1 MLVGVALVAA
11 CVYYQNHPPQLKGW
25 TGEKLRALEAK
36 PAAPDQAPV
45 TTIVSPLE
53 VLMETAT
60 TPQTTEPQKRKREE
74 PARPW
79 KPHPSD
85 HVAPSPVGTSTTI
98 VHKTFAVTS
107 TAKFLFRSSGTR
119 RQPPTARNLP
129 LVCEKFGRAIR
140 R

>member
-53 VLMETAT
+53 VLMGSGQPRPRPLNQKAKKSRRGRGSHIPAT
-60 TPQTTEPQKRKREE
+60 TLLRHR
-74 PARPW
+74 
-79 KPHPSD
+79 
-85 HVAPSPVGTSTTI
+85 
-98 VHKTFAVTS
+98 
-107 TAKFLFRSSGTR
+107 
-119 RQPPTARNLP
+119 
-129 LVCEKFGRAIR
+129 
-140 R
+140 